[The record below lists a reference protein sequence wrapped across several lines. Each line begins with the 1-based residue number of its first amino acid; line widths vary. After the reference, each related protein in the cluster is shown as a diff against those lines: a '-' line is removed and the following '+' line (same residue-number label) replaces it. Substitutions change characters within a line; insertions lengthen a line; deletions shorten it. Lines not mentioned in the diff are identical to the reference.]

1 MPRKRKRE
9 RKEAMALRLADDS
22 GRTLEEC
29 TRMTKEQIIDNLRDL
44 GLTGRM
50 QVELST
56 EEYNDGQS
64 WVERKE
70 KAAEKAVEKAEKAA
84 AKAEKAAENAAAK
97 AEKAAAK
104 AEKAAAAAAGLCSS
118 MPKAKL
124 CQSSKETLADMIGQT
139 RN

>member
-56 EEYNDGQS
+56 EEYNEGQS
-64 WVERKE
+64 WEE
-70 KAAEKAVEKAEKAA
+70 LIAAKAA
-84 AKAEKAAENAAAK
+84 AKSGKRKRDE
-97 AEKAAAK
+97 
-104 AEKAAAAAAGLCSS
+104 
-118 MPKAKL
+118 PKASMAQRL
-124 CQSSKETLADMIGQT
+124 AANSLSTLAECMDMTLEKINAKLKDLRCSVGGACNGQ
-139 RN
+139 N